1 MWRKGKTCRFFF
13 CDDFRFRT
21 GYDAPPRRRCTLS
34 PSTHRSV
41 RLTCSSHRSFPFFL
55 PSFPPSWRDNGN
67 WQKIDSTWLH
77 FGGRITP
84 VNASLILIYLFRS
97 RLCRVFPFSRRDLE
111 EKEGINA
118 LPPLW
123 SKKKINETKY
133 AELFF
138 FFFFFLPIS
147 TFGKSIW
154 ERDLRKRKVKVGAAV
169 KSLVVTRL
177 DDEGKKKEKEK
188 KKNCFAKQVQAN
200 RQFRGLKWWRK
211 RERVYSRI
219 ACT

>member
-1 MWRKGKTCRFFF
+1 MGYFAVAGVLGVAKGKNLSILF
-13 CDDFRFRT
+13 CDDSRSEP
-21 GYDAPPRRRCTLS
+21 DMMPRREEDALFHPRLIDPFAS
-34 PSTHRSV
+34 PV
-41 RLTCSSHRSFPFFL
+41 RSFPFFL

-123 SKKKINETKY
+123 SKKKKITKRTKRNTPS
-133 AELFF
+133 

-177 DDEGKKKEKEK
+177 DDEGKKKK
-188 KKNCFAKQVQAN
+188 KKK
-200 RQFRGLKWWRK
+200 K
-211 RERVYSRI
+211 RI
-219 ACT
+219 ASPNKSKLIGNFVD

>member
-1 MWRKGKTCRFFF
+1 M
-13 CDDFRFRT
+13 
-21 GYDAPPRRRCTLS
+21 PRREEDALFHPRLIDPFAS
-34 PSTHRSV
+34 PV
-41 RLTCSSHRSFPFFL
+41 RSFPFFL

-138 FFFFFLPIS
+138 FFFFLPIS

-177 DDEGKKKEKEK
+177 DDEGKKKK
-188 KKNCFAKQVQAN
+188 KKK
-200 RQFRGLKWWRK
+200 K
-211 RERVYSRI
+211 RI
-219 ACT
+219 ASPNKSKLIGNFVD